1 MSTGIW
7 AAASGMVG
15 QTAALDVAAGNVANA
30 STPGFRADRAIFR
43 QTLAQATNRAVPT
56 QSLRYSVARTVEP
69 DRRAGQTVQ
78 TGRPLDL
85 ALRQNDT
92 WFVVRT
98 PEGERYTRAGNF
110 LVSPDGRLTTQNGHL
125 VLGAGRQPLNV
136 PSGTREVSI
145 DPTGSL
151 VADGID
157 SGSKLLVVSFAK
169 PTGLVKEGS
178 VLLRATPAAGRP
190 VERDPDIASGCLELS
205 NASALEG
212 MTTLVTATREF
223 EMLSRV
229 VEAFSSAEQRAASIA
244 GPR

>member
-1 MSTGIW
+1 
-7 AAASGMVG
+7 
-15 QTAALDVAAGNVANA
+15 
-30 STPGFRADRAIFR
+30 
-43 QTLAQATNRAVPT
+43 
-56 QSLRYSVARTVEP
+56 
-69 DRRAGQTVQ
+69 VQ

-85 ALRQNDT
+85 TLRQNDT

-98 PEGERYTRAGNF
+98 PQGERYTRAGNF
-110 LVSPDGRLTTQNGHL
+110 LVAPDGRLTTQNGHP

-136 PSGTREVSI
+136 PAGSRDITI
-145 DPTGSL
+145 DPTGNL
-151 VADGID
+151 VVDGVE
-157 SGSKLLVVSFAK
+157 SGSKLMVVSFSR
-169 PTGLVKEGS
+169 PQGLEKEGA

-190 VERDPDIASGCLELS
+190 AEREPDLSIGCLELS

-244 GPR
+244 GAR